1 MNKISLLFIVLF
13 IQFGFTQKSSYSPY
27 SYFGVGETNF
37 SATADNKMMGGNTA
51 YVDSV
56 SVNLNVPASLS
67 KLRFVNY
74 SVGVNLKNNR
84 YSTQD
89 NNAKTTT
96 ASLNYLSVSIP
107 TKHFGFNFGLK
118 PNTSVGYLL
127 ESVDETTDPVSTNR
141 YNGDGGINSAFVG
154 IGFELFKNFGLGVSS
169 SYSFGN
175 LNHYHSKILA
185 DVELYTRV
193 SSESSLSGLSYNFSA
208 VFQQKFRNNIKI
220 YSSYVY
226 QPESSLT
233 SKNAQSIRT
242 LKLDGSF
249 GGDTENI
256 NLSLTGMDETKFTI
270 PSFSSFGLG
279 FGIDKKWFVG
289 LNFKS
294 VQGNGFRNEF
304 MSLDNVNFNQH
315 NIYSV
320 GGFYLP
326 KFDSFTNFF
335 DRVTYRAGFKYID
348 GGLEVNQQDIKDF
361 GINFGLGI
369 PVGRLSKANLGVEF
383 GQRGIDDFGLIK
395 ENYLNFMIGVSLND
409 LWFIK
414 SMYN

>member
-369 PVGRLSKANLGVEF
+369 PVGRLSKANLGVEI
-383 GQRGIDDFGLIK
+383 GQRGTDDFGLIK

>member
-13 IQFGFTQKSSYSPY
+13 IQFGFAQKSSFSPY

-67 KLRFVNY
+67 KLKFVNY

-107 TKHFGFNFGLK
+107 TNRLGFNFGLK
-118 PNTSVGYLL
+118 PNSSVGYLL

-141 YNGDGGINSAFVG
+141 YNGDGGINSAFLG
-154 IGFELFKNFGLGVSS
+154 IGFELFKNFGLGISS

-175 LNHYHSKILA
+175 LNHYHSKILT

-193 SSESSLSGLSYNFSA
+193 SNESSLSGLSYNFSA

-233 SKNAQSIRT
+233 SKNSQSIRT

-256 NLSLTGMDETKFTI
+256 NLSLSGMDETKFTI

-289 LNFKS
+289 LNLKS
-294 VQGNGFRNEF
+294 VQGNGFRNEL

-326 KFDSFTNFF
+326 KFDSFTSFF
-335 DRVTYRAGFKYID
+335 DRVTYRAGFKYIN

-369 PVGRLSKANLGVEF
+369 PVGRLSKADLGVEF
-383 GQRGIDDFGLIK
+383 GQRGTNDFGLIK